1 MGKGKKDGKMDRTLM
16 DQYHTILE
24 NIEENLPYLDI
35 EAANE
40 TLEAAFIIKPVR
52 LKWYLVKAKLMLKEN
67 RPVDEIIKFLS
78 NKCVPC
84 YLYDYVDEYFELM
97 SFLSQIKGDY
107 LEEQRYLYQLQK
119 MKKEFQGVEAGSDII
134 EKEIER
140 LQKELAHETV
150 FSKESMEELA
160 HLYYISGNIYLYLL
174 WVTVAKEVYGSL
186 EKDNREW
193 ILEKLNVEYYF
204 ERLTKEGGTF
214 VVIMTSSNDELQCM
228 LTAKALK
235 TLGKKVFVLNKP
247 MIWEKNCNKEEVA
260 LASIESIEQKDGIQY
275 ALVYSLQIENGYMDT
290 RGALLEYIA
299 EKGTENGLATVL
311 ASGLLIDQMAME
323 KEMKPRLERLTESDA
338 DYLEENIAVG
348 RFGNYLAYIGNIYK
362 TSKEEVER
370 ALYKKPSCRFSLI
383 IPCRNAG
390 ETLYYTLKTCLN
402 QSFQGDYEVIV
413 SDNTDMAVE
422 GETPTYKICQRLQDK
437 RIKYYRT
444 PRNLSLMKNF
454 EYAYLKSEG
463 EFLISM
469 GADDG
474 ILPWAL
480 EELNLIIE
488 NDPNRPIWLWH
499 EAFYKWSDVD
509 ERLMPSAGNAILV
522 CGAGYKKGSPGSYFY
537 SPKKVFMASFSEF
550 EKMYFLPQ
558 LYHNSGIHRS
568 YLATLYEK
576 TGVLWAGYSQDICMA
591 VTIANVEEELGF
603 IENVFTITGISNVS
617 IGANCRVG
625 NNDLEQVSMIEK
637 MKKTFVQGWR
647 VPGYLERLFPIVD
660 SQIGG
665 LYACILYAHGIG
677 AVSDD
682 VLEGADWRAM
692 YERVLLE
699 LDKRDILFDAK
710 IHRLRYAMSLC
721 GEELVEWFDQNMY
734 GQLFMPEKV
743 VHETEEANGTS
754 VDLIQIEGKPIE
766 AEPGSV
772 CDVYQA
778 SLFLEKFFTGG
789 NRE

>member
-1 MGKGKKDGKMDRTLM
+1 MDRTQM
-16 DQYHTILE
+16 DQYHAILE
-24 NIEENLPYLDI
+24 NIEENLPYLDVD
-35 EAANE
+35 ALNK
-40 TLEAAFIIKPVR
+40 TLEAAFTIKPVR
-52 LKWYLVKAKLMLKEN
+52 LKWYLVKAKLMLKEKK
-67 RPVDEIIKFLS
+67 PVDEIIKFLS

-84 YLYDYVDEYFELM
+84 YLYDYVDEYLELM
-97 SFLSQIKGDY
+97 SILSQIKGDY

-119 MKKEFQGVEAGSDII
+119 MKKEFLGIEAGCDII
-134 EKEIER
+134 EKEIVR
-140 LQKELAHETV
+140 LQEELTHETV
-150 FSKESMEELA
+150 FSKELMKELA

-174 WVTVAKEVYGSL
+174 WSTVAKEAYGSL
-186 EKDNREW
+186 KEENWEW

-204 ERLTKEGGTF
+204 ERLTKEDGTF
-214 VVIMTSSNDELQCM
+214 VVITTSSKDDLQC
-228 LTAKALK
+228 LLAAKALK
-235 TLGKKVFVLNKP
+235 ALGKKVFVLNRP
-247 MIWEKNCNKEEVA
+247 TIWEGNSNKEQLI
-260 LASIESIEQKDGIQY
+260 LASIKSVEERDGIQY
-275 ALVYSLQIENGYMDT
+275 ASVYYLHTEDSYMDT

-299 EKGTENGLATVL
+299 EKGTENGLVTVL

-323 KEMKPRLERLTESDA
+323 KEMKPRLERLTESDG

-348 RFGNYLAYIGNIYK
+348 RFGNYLAYIGNIYQ
-362 TSKEEVER
+362 TSKEEVES

-390 ETLYYTLKTCLN
+390 ETLYYTLKTCLY
-402 QSFQGDYEVIV
+402 QTFQGDYEIIV
-413 SDNTDMAVE
+413 SDNTEMDWE
-422 GETPTYKICQRLQDK
+422 GKTPTYKICQRLQDPK
-437 RIKYYRT
+437 IKYYRT

-454 EYAYLKSEG
+454 EYAYLKAEG

-480 EELNLIIE
+480 EELNTIIE
-488 NDPNRPIWLWH
+488 KDPTRPIWLWN
-499 EAFYKWSDVD
+499 EAFYKWADVD
-509 ERLMPSAGNAILV
+509 DRLMPGAGNTILV
-522 CGAGYKKGSPGSYFY
+522 CGVGYKKGSNSSYFY
-537 SPKKVFMASFSEF
+537 SPKGVFMDSFSHF

-591 VTIANVEEELGF
+591 VTIANVEEELAF

-625 NNDLEQVSMIEK
+625 NHELTQVSMIEK

-677 AVSDD
+677 AVPDE
-682 VLEGADWRAM
+682 VLERADFRAM

-699 LDKRDILFDAK
+699 LDKQDILFDAK
-710 IHRLRYAMSLC
+710 VHRLRYAMSLC
-721 GEELVEWFDQNMY
+721 KEELVEWFDQNMY
-734 GQLFMPEKV
+734 GRLFMPEKV
-743 VHETEEANGTS
+743 IRKPEEEKGS
-754 VDLIQIEGKPIE
+754 LEDLIKIEGKLIE
-766 AEPGSV
+766 AEPGSI
-772 CDVYQA
+772 CDVYQVA
-778 SLFLEKFFTGG
+778 IFLEKFFTGG

>member
-1 MGKGKKDGKMDRTLM
+1 MDRTQI

-24 NIEENLPYLDI
+24 NIEENLPYLDT
-35 EAANE
+35 EASNK
-40 TLEAAFIIKPVR
+40 TLDAAFAIKPVR
-52 LKWYLVKAKLMLKEN
+52 LKWYLVKAKLMLKEKK
-67 RPVDEIIKFLS
+67 PVDEIIKFLS
-78 NKCVPC
+78 NKCIPC

-97 SFLSQIKGDY
+97 SFLSEQKGDY

-119 MKKEFQGVEAGSDII
+119 MKKEFQGIEAGSDII
-134 EKEIER
+134 EKEIGR
-140 LQKELAHETV
+140 LQKELAHEAV
-150 FSKESMEELA
+150 FSKEFVEELT

-174 WVTVAKEVYGSL
+174 WATVVKEVYGSL
-186 EKDNREW
+186 KEENREW
-193 ILEKLNVEYYF
+193 ILEKLNAEYYF
-204 ERLTKEGGTF
+204 ERLTKEDGTF
-214 VVIMTSSNDELQCM
+214 VIITTSSNDELQCI
-228 LTAKALK
+228 LAAKALK
-235 TLGKKVFVLNKP
+235 ALGKKVFVLGKP
-247 MIWEKNCNKEEVA
+247 TIWEGDVNKEEIIQ
-260 LASIESIEQKDGIQY
+260 ASIHSIEQRDGIQY
-275 ALVYSLQIENGYMDT
+275 ASIYSLQTENGHINT
-290 RGALLEYIA
+290 RGALLDYIA
-299 EKGTENGLATVL
+299 KERTEKGLVTVL

-323 KEMKPRLERLTESDA
+323 KEMKPRLERLTESEA

-362 TSKEEVER
+362 TSKEEVEK
-370 ALYKKPSCRFSLI
+370 ALYKKPTCRFSLI

-402 QSFQGDYEVIV
+402 QTFQGDYEIIV
-413 SDNTDMAVE
+413 SDNTDMAWE
-422 GETPTYKICQRLQDK
+422 GETPTYEICQRLQDK

-454 EYAYLKSEG
+454 EYAYLKAEG

-488 NDPNRPIWLWH
+488 DEPNRPIWLWN
-499 EAFYKWSDVD
+499 EVFYKWADVD
-509 ERLMPSAGNAILV
+509 ERLMFGTGKVILV
-522 CGAGYKKGSPGSYFY
+522 CGGGYKKGSPDSYVY
-537 SPKKVFMASFSEF
+537 SPKNVFMDSFTHF

-568 YLATLYEK
+568 YLATLYER

-591 VTIANVEEELGF
+591 VTIANIEEELKF

-625 NNDLEQVSMIEK
+625 NNDLEQVTMIEK

-647 VPGYLERLFPIVD
+647 APGYFERLFPIVD

-677 AVSDD
+677 AVPDE
-682 VLEGADWRAM
+682 VLEGADWRGM

-710 IHRLRYAMSLC
+710 VHRLRYAMSLC
-721 GEELVEWFDQNMY
+721 REDLVEWFDQNMY
-734 GQLFMPEKV
+734 GRLFMPEKFISAP
-743 VHETEEANGTS
+743 EESNS
-754 VDLIQIEGKPIE
+754 SSEDLIQIEGKPIE
-766 AEPGSV
+766 AEPGSI

-778 SLFLEKFFTGG
+778 SLFLEKYFTGG